1 LVHHY
6 ENESQ
11 RIREI
16 EQGAKRE
23 AVDAIQDIDEI

>member
-1 LVHHY
+1 MKID
-6 ENESQ
+6 SQ